1 VNLMTVHASKGLEFP
16 VVFVVNLAKGATGP
30 PRPIRVIADGEGG
43 EPSVSVGPFVSETD
57 EAERERE
64 KHETRRLLYVALTRA
79 RDRLYL
85 SSVLKDGVM
94 QPGRGS
100 LAEVLPD
107 SIRQLFSRAA
117 ASTDDCAPIQ
127 WTGSKG
133 QPFEWHVCRV
143 PAPLVTPD
151 SSDQTAAEHAEY
163 DSSLDR
169 FGPSLEHQGTLRL
182 PVTRWLVEP
191 DAIEPSEA
199 VMARDPIVG
208 TLVHRLFQFLDGSPG
223 PFEEPEFAD
232 ARALLAPADRALIVD
247 VDGTVQAAIDL
258 WRKMRLRA
266 DVASLMA
273 SGQRLYEV
281 PFSMRLP
288 REAMGVDSGPEVVVL
303 RGTIDCLVVGPD
315 GTAVVIEF
323 KTGRPRISHQQ
334 QLDIYVDAARLLF
347 PGASVSGQL
356 IYG

>member
-1 VNLMTVHASKGLEFP
+1 
-16 VVFVVNLAKGATGP
+16 
-30 PRPIRVIADGEGG
+30 
-43 EPSVSVGPFVSETD
+43 VGPFVSETD

-85 SSVLKDGVM
+85 SSVLKNGVV

-117 ASTDDCAPIQ
+117 ASTDDSAPIQ

-133 QPFEWHVCRV
+133 QPFEWRICSV
-143 PAPLVTPD
+143 PAPVMTPD
-151 SSDQTAAEHAEY
+151 GADETTPEGAEY

-169 FGPSLEHQGTLRL
+169 FGPLPEHQGTLRV

-191 DAIEPSEA
+191 DAIGPSE
-199 VMARDPIVG
+199 VVTARDPIVG
-208 TLVHRLFQFLDGSPG
+208 TLVHRLFQRLDGSMG
-223 PFEEPEFAD
+223 SVEEPDFAD
-232 ARALLAPADRALIVD
+232 ARALLAPAERALIVD
-247 VDGTVQAAIDL
+247 VDGTVQAAVDL
-258 WRKMRLRA
+258 WRQIRLRE

-273 SGQRLYEV
+273 SGRRFYEV

-288 REAMGVDSGPEVVVL
+288 PAATVGDSGPDVVVL

-315 GTAVVIEF
+315 GTVVVVEF
-323 KTGRPRISHQQ
+323 KTGRPRVSHQQ

-356 IYG
+356 IYASP